1 MDDVVVGSSTK
12 QGLLARARDLA
23 GHWLLRDV
31 LLPFALVRGAL
42 LWLVWWARQYAPSWT
57 YADPVAAARGWAYV
71 PNLYL
76 DVWGRYDTIWYLD
89 VARNGYVVRGPLEAV
104 QSNVAFFPL
113 YPLLVRG
120 LHELVPAAWQGTAA
134 LYLCALAISNAAAV
148 VALGLLF
155 VLVRDVWAD
164 RELARKTVLYTLLF
178 PSGFFLSCA
187 YSESLFLLLS
197 VGAFLAAH
205 RGRWWSAGVCAG
217 LAAATRATGIFLAPA
232 LAWTYLAQRG
242 FSLRRVR
249 ADVAALALPI
259 IALAL
264 HAANVARVS
273 GDWLG
278 MFHVQAAWH
287 RHFAWPWR
295 TLNVRGH
302 RFMGQVDRFAMFGF
316 IGLTT
321 VLAALRRVD
330 WLLYAA
336 LSLGPILFSGVPM
349 SAARLLVV
357 VFPGFAALA
366 WLTRRE
372 GVHLATSL
380 LLFGMQIAMFT
391 SWARFYW
398 AG

>member
-1 MDDVVVGSSTK
+1 MDAAVGSGPRP
-12 QGLLARARDLA
+12 GLVARARGVA
-23 GHWLLRDV
+23 AHWLVRDV

-42 LWLVWWARQYAPSWT
+42 LWMVWWARQYAPSWT

-89 VARNGYVVRGPLEAV
+89 LARRGYEVQGPLETV

-120 LHELVPAAWQGTAA
+120 AHALVPSAWQGTAA
-134 LYLCALAISNAAAV
+134 LYLCAVAISNAAAIA
-148 VALGLLF
+148 ALAVLF
-155 VLVRDVWAD
+155 VLVREAWRDAD
-164 RELARKTVLYTLLF
+164 LARKTVLYTLLF

-197 VGAFLAAH
+197 AGAFLAAH
-205 RGRWWSAGVCAG
+205 RGRWWWAGACAA
-217 LAAATRATGIFLAPA
+217 LAAITRATGVFLAPA
-232 LAWTYLAQRG
+232 LACTYLAQRDW
-242 FSLRRVR
+242 SLRRVR
-249 ADVAALALPI
+249 ADAAALLLPVL
-259 IALAL
+259 ALAL
-264 HAANVARVS
+264 HAANVARMS
-273 GDWLG
+273 GDPLG
-278 MFHVQAAWH
+278 LFHAQAAWH

-302 RFMGQVDRFAMFGF
+302 RFMGQVDRFALFGF
-316 IGLTT
+316 IGVTT
-321 VLAALRRVD
+321 ALAALRRVD
-330 WLLYAA
+330 WFLYAA

-357 VFPGFAALA
+357 VFPGFVALA
-366 WLTRRE
+366 HATRRE
-372 GVHLATSL
+372 GVHLAVCL
-380 LLFGMQIAMFT
+380 LLFGLQLAMFT